1 MRKWWMVLAVGW
13 LGTCAVAD
21 DKKPDEKK
29 ADGKKAEEEK
39 LKTPKEQFA
48 AIKTILDVEQ
58 KKVYAA
64 LDKLGETKEDE
75 EKGYKIYDEF
85 NKFQTKQY
93 EAMLALAKTDPKS
106 ETGEAALDWL
116 LNTPSTY
123 YSPMGKAA
131 LELFVEHHADSK
143 KVASLVQ
150 MLGQFASNEQSPI
163 AKPVL
168 AFIDRTAEMHPDKA
182 ARGSALF
189 AKAVLAKNKH
199 AAAEYQQAKNEAE
212 LAKEAERAFEVVI
225 EKYGNEKPFAR
236 QPKKTIAER
245 ANVELFE
252 LRNLRIGKV
261 APDISG
267 EDLDAKAFKLSDY
280 RGKVVLLDFWG
291 DW

>member
-1 MRKWWMVLAVGW
+1 MRKWWMVLAAGW
-13 LGTCAVAD
+13 LGTCALAD

-29 ADGKKAEEEK
+29 PDEKKAEQEK
-39 LKTPKEQFA
+39 PKTPKEQLA
-48 AIKTILDVEQ
+48 AIKKSLMDEQ
-58 KKVYAA
+58 TKVYAA

-75 EKGYKIYDEF
+75 EKGNKLYGEL

-93 EAMLALAKTDPKS
+93 EAALELAKADPKS

-123 YSPMGKAA
+123 YTPTGKTA

-168 AFIDRTAEMHPDKA
+168 AFLDRTAEKHPEKA

-189 AKAVLAKNKH
+189 AKAVMAKKKH

-225 EKYGNEKPFAR
+225 ETYGDEKPFAR

-245 ANVELFE
+245 ATVELFE
-252 LRNLRIGKV
+252 LRNLRVGKE

-267 EDLDAKAFKLSDY
+267 EDLDAKAFKLSEY

>member
-1 MRKWWMVLAVGW
+1 MRKWWLVLAFGW

-29 ADGKKAEEEK
+29 TDEKKAEEEK
-39 LKTPKEQFA
+39 PKTPKEQLA
-48 AIKTILDVEQ
+48 AIKKAIAEEQ
-58 KKVYAA
+58 TKVYAA
-64 LDKLGETKEDE
+64 LEKLGETKEDE
-75 EKGYKIYDEF
+75 EKGSKLYSEL
-85 NKFQTKQY
+85 NKFQTQQY
-93 EAMLALAKTDPKS
+93 EAALALAKADPKS

-116 LNTPSTY
+116 LGTPSTY
-123 YSPMGKAA
+123 YGPVGKVA

-163 AKPVL
+163 AKLVL
-168 AFIDRTAEMHPDKA
+168 AFIDRTAEKHPEKA

-189 AKAVLAKNKH
+189 AKAVMAKNKH
-199 AAAEYQQAKNEAE
+199 SAAEYQQAKNEAE
-212 LAKEAERAFEVVI
+212 LATEAERAFEVVI
-225 EKYGNEKPFAR
+225 EKYGDEKPFAR

-245 ANVELFE
+245 ATVELFE
-252 LRNLRIGKV
+252 LRNLRVGKE

-280 RGKVVLLDFWG
+280 RGKVVLVDFWG